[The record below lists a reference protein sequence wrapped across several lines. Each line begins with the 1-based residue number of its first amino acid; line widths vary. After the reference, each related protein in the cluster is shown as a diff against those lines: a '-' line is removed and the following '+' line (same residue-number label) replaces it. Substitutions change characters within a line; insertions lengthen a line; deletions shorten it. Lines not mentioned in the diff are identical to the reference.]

1 MSFAITCVSRRV
13 SRLVG
18 GKRQRPLF
26 APCLLMMRCNSPEP
40 QLFVTQL
47 LMCVF
52 RDVQPLNMPG
62 MGMSC
67 YITGPPF
74 EKWHFV
80 GAITN
85 DSPSG
90 VFRVRWPKV
99 DLCSSVLFCFVTM
112 CSRCAR
118 ALRTYNTHMHTGMHA
133 RSKHRARAHT
143 YTHTHT
149 HTNKHTHIVTHS
161 LSHTHTNF

>member
-1 MSFAITCVSRRV
+1 MTLKTASKFVMLSSSSRRYLRWSSCLQSLAFRYHMRFA
-13 SRLVG
+13 SRLSRLDG

-47 LMCVF
+47 LMSVF

-99 DLCSSVLFCFVTM
+99 DFCYLCSSCL
-112 CSRCAR
+112 CSSCAL
-118 ALRTYNTHMHTGMHA
+118 APRTYNTHPC
-133 RSKHRARAHT
+133 
-143 YTHTHT
+143 TH
-149 HTNKHTHIVTHS
+149 V
-161 LSHTHTNF
+161 